1 VINGDGKTKEKEALH
16 AKETSED
23 IKKYRSKKVSLFC
36 SEANV
41 KCSRRSKLLFLR
53 SGDTQCEWLI
63 TLSVLG
69 QSSGTH
75 FLRLVGRGG

>member
-1 VINGDGKTKEKEALH
+1 VINGDGKANRKAVLH
-16 AKETSED
+16 AKEASED
-23 IKKYRSKKVSLFC
+23 IPKCRSKKVSLFC
-36 SEANV
+36 SEADV

-69 QSSGTH
+69 KSSGTH